1 MTNSDPS
8 DAEAGRARRA
18 IVATHGDLAAALV
31 AAVAQ
36 ITGRADVLV
45 PFTNRNLGGEEIE
58 RGLRDAVDANGAQV
72 LFTDMLGGSCA
83 LGARRLLRERP
94 DLVLVTGAN
103 LSTLLDFVFND
114 DLSAREAAAHAAEK
128 GRASI
133 TVSAAPAEVRG
144 AD

>member
-1 MTNSDPS
+1 MTNSDTG
-8 DAEAGRARRA
+8 AGASPPRRA

-31 AAVAQ
+31 AAVEQ
-36 ITGRADVLV
+36 ITGRGDVLV
-45 PFTNRNLGGEEIE
+45 PFTNRDLGGDEIE
-58 RGLRDAVDANGAQV
+58 RRLREAADEHGAQV

-83 LGARRLLRERP
+83 LGARRLIRERP

-103 LSTLLDFVFND
+103 LSTLLDFVFGEE
-114 DLSAREAAAHAAEK
+114 LSPRDAALHAADK

-133 TVSAAPAEVRG
+133 TVSAAPVEVRG

>member
-1 MTNSDPS
+1 MTNSD
-8 DAEAGRARRA
+8 AGAVTPPPLRG

-36 ITGRADVLV
+36 ITGRSDVLV
-45 PFTNRNLGGEEIE
+45 PFTNHGLAGDEIE
-58 RGLRDAVDANGAQV
+58 RLLREAADAHGAQV

-83 LGARRLLRERP
+83 LGARRLLRARP
-94 DLVLVTGAN
+94 ELVLVTGAN
-103 LSTLLDFVFND
+103 LSTLLDFVFAD
-114 DLSAREAAAHAAEK
+114 ELSPRDAALHAADK
-128 GRASI
+128 GRSSI